1 MSDDRTCDVQTF
13 AGSFKN
19 GESIV
24 IGARPSRG
32 KTTLGLKIVSSL
44 IANRHIK
51 AAFISLEMSNHFLQK
66 LLQKYNCDI
75 DAGSLIIS
83 DTPHISLSELLIM
96 IKSLTTNENA
106 SVFCIDYLGLVQE
119 VGDSNIH
126 RELKNLA
133 TELNIVIISLSQLS
147 RTAEQEKPELKHL
160 RPDAD
165 NVGKYADK
173 VYLLGGSKVQEGK
186 IMSVDVIEAKNGK
199 DFPGSTFVLKL
210 S

>member
-1 MSDDRTCDVQTF
+1 MSDDRMCDVQTF

-24 IGARPSRG
+24 IGARPSQG

-66 LLQKYNCDI
+66 LLLKYNSDI

-83 DTPHISLSELLIM
+83 DTPHISLSELLTM

-106 SVFCIDYLGLVQE
+106 SVFCIDYWGLVQRTD
-119 VGDSNIH
+119 DSNIH
-126 RELKNLA
+126 QELKKLA
-133 TELNIVIISLSQLS
+133 AELNIIIIILSQLS
-147 RTAEQEKPELKHL
+147 RAAELEKPELKHL
-160 RPDAD
+160 RPDAG
-165 NVGKYADK
+165 NAVKYADK
-173 VYLLGGSKVQEGK
+173 IYLLGGSKVQEGK
-186 IMSVDVIEAKNGK
+186 ILSVDVIEAKSYN